1 MDYLKRSQ
9 KAAFVFIDES
19 GFFYFANKYTF
30 RLLFDKHEKIMFI
43 YNQTKPKTIYYI
55 SNKGWIYPMY
65 TSDTLWNAPVQDLKN
80 GYARDGETFVCL
92 FCGHT
97 TEQGLIYAE
106 DGTFYE
112 AKKFMQRHIEA
123 RHGSA
128 FQALI
133 GLDKK
138 ATGLTDH
145 QNSLLRLFYDGRSD
159 EEIKTELQIGSA
171 STIRNHRFVLKEK
184 ERQARIFLALMEL
197 LKERSDSPEP
207 AFIAPHPQA
216 RMMDDRYNMT
226 EQEERKIL
234 ERAFPEGPDGPLL
247 TFDLK
252 EKQRLAV
259 LRQIASRLDH
269 GRLYAEKE
277 LNAELSPIYEDYAI
291 LRRHLVDYGFVG
303 REPDG
308 SAYWTTR
315 GGRPDFTA
323 SKAASTPNPA
333 AKQPKEESTMN
344 RTDRR
349 KELQAIY
356 KEIKQESGVYRIMHK
371 ASGKSFIASL
381 PNLKSMDGRRF
392 ELNNGSFQ
400 NKELQQDWK
409 TYGEDAF
416 EFEVL
421 EVLQP
426 SENAYVSIREQLG
439 EIEDKWLA
447 KLTPYGELGY
457 NKKPAE

>member
-1 MDYLKRSQ
+1 MNTL
-9 KAAFVFIDES
+9 
-19 GFFYFANKYTF
+19 
-30 RLLFDKHEKIMFI
+30 
-43 YNQTKPKTIYYI
+43 
-55 SNKGWIYPMY
+55 
-65 TSDTLWNAPVQDLKN
+65 DTLWNAPVQDLKN
-80 GYARDGETFVCL
+80 GYACAGESFVCL

-106 DGTFYE
+106 DGTFYD

-123 RHGSA
+123 QHGSA

-145 QNSLLRLFYDGRSD
+145 QNSLLRLFYAGRSD
-159 EEIKTELQIGSA
+159 DEIKTELEIGSA

-197 LKERSDSPEP
+197 LKERSDNPEP

-226 EQEERKIL
+226 EEEEQQIL
-234 ERAFPEGPDGPLL
+234 ERAFPAGPDGPLL

-252 EKQRLAV
+252 EKQRLAI
-259 LRQIASRLDH
+259 LRQIASRLND
-269 GRLYAEKE
+269 GRLYTEKE

-291 LRRHLVDYGFVG
+291 LRRNLVDYGFIS
-303 REPDG
+303 RESDG

-315 GGRPDFTA
+315 GGRPDFVADKTITTISPA
-323 SKAASTPNPA
+323 RSTNKNKVVQSTKPL
-333 AKQPKEESTMN
+333 KEESPVTPTN
-344 RTDRR
+344 RR

-356 KEIKQESGVYRIMHK
+356 KEIKQESGVYRILHK

-400 NKELQQDWK
+400 NKELQQDWN

-416 EFEVL
+416 EFEIL
-421 EVLQP
+421 EVLKP
-426 SENAYVSIREQLG
+426 SENVYLSIREQLS
-439 EIEDKWLA
+439 ELENKWLA

>member
-1 MDYLKRSQ
+1 M
-9 KAAFVFIDES
+9 
-19 GFFYFANKYTF
+19 
-30 RLLFDKHEKIMFI
+30 
-43 YNQTKPKTIYYI
+43 
-55 SNKGWIYPMY
+55 SNL
-65 TSDTLWNAPVQDLKN
+65 DTLWSAPVQDLKN
-80 GYARDGETFVCL
+80 GYACDGETFVCL

-106 DGTFYE
+106 DGTFYD
-112 AKKFMQRHIEA
+112 AKKFMHRHIKA
-123 RHGSA
+123 QHGSA

-145 QNSLLRLFYDGRSD
+145 QNALLRLFYEGRSD
-159 EEIKTELQIGSA
+159 DEIKTELEIGSA

-184 ERQARIFLALMEL
+184 ERQARLFLALMEL

-226 EQEERKIL
+226 EDEQTQIL
-234 ERAFPEGPDGPLL
+234 DRAFPEGLNGPLL

-252 EKQRLAV
+252 EKHRLAV
-259 LRQIASRLDH
+259 LQHIASLLDD
-269 GRLYAEKE
+269 GKLYTEKE
-277 LNAELSPIYEDYAI
+277 LNAELAPIYEDYAI
-291 LRRHLVDYGFVG
+291 LRRNLVDYGFLS

-315 GGRPDFTA
+315 GGRPDFAADQTVTA
-323 SKAASTPNPA
+323 PTPTPHKNKNKAPQA
-333 AKQPKEESTMN
+333 AKAPKEDTPVN
-344 RTDRR
+344 HTNRR

-356 KEIKQESGVYRIMHK
+356 KEIKQESGVYRIVHK

-421 EVLQP
+421 EVLKP
-426 SENAYVSIREQLG
+426 SENTYVSIREQLG
-439 EIEDKWLA
+439 ELENKWLA
-447 KLTPYGELGY
+447 KLTPYDDLGY

>member
-1 MDYLKRSQ
+1 MNNL
-9 KAAFVFIDES
+9 
-19 GFFYFANKYTF
+19 
-30 RLLFDKHEKIMFI
+30 
-43 YNQTKPKTIYYI
+43 
-55 SNKGWIYPMY
+55 
-65 TSDTLWNAPVQDLKN
+65 DTLWNAPVQDLKN
-80 GYARDGETFVCL
+80 GYARDGEIFVCL

-97 TEQGLIYAE
+97 TEQGLIYAD
-106 DGTFYE
+106 DGIFYD
-112 AKKFMQRHIEA
+112 AKKSMQRHIEA
-123 RHGSA
+123 QHGSA

-145 QNSLLRLFYDGRSD
+145 QNSLLRLFYDGNSD
-159 EEIKTELQIGSA
+159 DEIKNELQIGSA

-197 LKERSDSPEP
+197 LKERSDKPEP
-207 AFIAPHPQA
+207 SFIVPHPQA
-216 RMMDDRYNMT
+216 RMVDDRYNMT
-226 EQEERKIL
+226 EEEERQIL
-234 ERAFPEGPDGPLL
+234 KRAFPEGLDGPLL

-259 LRQIASRLDH
+259 LRQIVSRLDD
-269 GRLYAEKE
+269 GRFYTEKE
-277 LNAELSPIYEDYAI
+277 LNAELSPIYADYAI
-291 LRRHLVDYGFVG
+291 LRRNLVDYGLIS

-315 GGRPDFTA
+315 GGRPDFVADKSVTTTKPTKEV
-323 SKAASTPNPA
+323 SPVNP
-333 AKQPKEESTMN
+333 TN
-344 RTDRR
+344 RR
-349 KELQAIY
+349 KELQAMY

-371 ASGKSFIASL
+371 SSGKSFIASL

-400 NKELQQDWK
+400 NKQLQQDWK

-421 EVLQP
+421 EVLKP
-426 SENAYVSIREQLG
+426 SENVYLSIREQLG
-439 EIEDKWLA
+439 ELENKWLA

>member
-1 MDYLKRSQ
+1 M
-9 KAAFVFIDES
+9 
-19 GFFYFANKYTF
+19 
-30 RLLFDKHEKIMFI
+30 
-43 YNQTKPKTIYYI
+43 IYYI
-55 SNKGWIYPMY
+55 PNKGWICPMS

-106 DGTFYE
+106 DGTFYD
-112 AKKFMQRHIEA
+112 AKKFMQRHIKA

-145 QNSLLRLFYDGRSD
+145 QNALLRLFYEGCSD
-159 EEIKTELQIGSA
+159 DEIKTELEIGSA

-226 EQEERKIL
+226 EDEQTQIL
-234 ERAFPEGPDGPLL
+234 SRAFPEGLDGPLL

-252 EKQRLAV
+252 EKHRLAV
-259 LRQIASRLDH
+259 LRHIASILDD
-269 GRLYAEKE
+269 GKMYTEKE

-291 LRRHLVDYGFVG
+291 LRRNLVDYGFIN
-303 REPDG
+303 RESDG

-315 GGRPDFTA
+315 GGRPDCAADPNDTIA
-323 SKAASTPNPA
+323 TPTRQTTKKKAPQ
-333 AKQPKEESTMN
+333 AKKAPKEDTSVN
-344 RTDRR
+344 HADRR

-421 EVLQP
+421 EVLEP

-439 EIEDKWLA
+439 ELENKWLA
-447 KLTPYGELGY
+447 KLTPYGEKGY
-457 NKKPAE
+457 NKKPAQ

>member
-1 MDYLKRSQ
+1 M
-9 KAAFVFIDES
+9 KA
-19 GFFYFANKYTF
+19 
-30 RLLFDKHEKIMFI
+30 
-43 YNQTKPKTIYYI
+43 
-55 SNKGWIYPMY
+55 
-65 TSDTLWNAPVQDLKN
+65 SDTLWNAPVQDLKN
-80 GYARDGETFVCL
+80 GYACDGDAFVCL
-92 FCGHT
+92 FCGHA
-97 TEQGLIYAE
+97 TEQGLIYTE
-106 DGTFYE
+106 KGTFYD

-145 QNSLLRLFYDGRSD
+145 QNALLRLFYEGRSD
-159 EEIKTELQIGSA
+159 DEVKTELEIGSA

-197 LKERSDSPEP
+197 LKERSDNPEP

-226 EQEERKIL
+226 EEEEQQIL
-234 ERAFPEGPDGPLL
+234 ERAFPEGLDGPLL

-252 EKQRLAV
+252 EKQRLAI
-259 LRQIASRLDH
+259 LRQIVLRLDD
-269 GRLYAEKE
+269 GRLYTEKE

-291 LRRHLVDYGFVG
+291 LRRNLVDYGFIS
-303 REPDG
+303 RESDG

-315 GGRPDFTA
+315 GGRPDRTA
-323 SKAASTPNPA
+323 DPNDAIATPTRQTIKKKAPQ
-333 AKQPKEESTMN
+333 AKKAPKEESPVNQTN
-344 RTDRR
+344 RR

-356 KEIKQESGVYRIMHK
+356 KEIKQESGVYRIVHK

-421 EVLQP
+421 EVLKP
-426 SENAYVSIREQLG
+426 SENNYVSIREQLG
-439 EIEDKWLA
+439 ELEAKWLT

-457 NKKPAE
+457 NKKPAK